1 MRAVVFTGPGEP
13 LRVEDLRLDC
23 PKAGEVR
30 VKLVGAGVCHSD
42 LHVYKGDWNHRT
54 PLVLGHEGAGIVTE
68 VGPGVTAAAVGDHVI
83 LSWMPS
89 CGECRWC
96 VSGKPQLCEASMTAI
111 GTDMMFDG
119 TTRLSRADGSPVYHY
134 LSSAVFA
141 EEAVVPAAGAITIR
155 DDAPLEKVSIVGCA
169 VATGFGAVVN
179 TAQMEWGSTVAV
191 IGCGAVGL
199 SAIQGARLSAAARII
214 AVDVVP
220 SKLEAARRFG
230 ATDVVDSSSTDPVAA
245 VRELTDGG
253 VDYAFECIGLK
264 DTCEQAAAM
273 LGFGGTAVI
282 VGQPKAGTRPSYDAL
297 LLSCYEQRVIG
308 SNYGSMRPSVDFPR
322 LVDLYMAGQLM
333 IDELITGHRPL
344 AEAQAAFEDLVAGR
358 AMRTVLDCG
367 A

>member
-13 LRVEDLRLDC
+13 LQLEDLTLAAPR
-23 PKAGEVR
+23 AGEVK

-42 LHVYKGDWNHRT
+42 LHVYKGDWNHKT

-68 VGPGVTAAAVGDHVI
+68 VGPGVTTPAVGGHVI
-83 LSWMPS
+83 LSWMPP

-96 VSGKPQLCEASMTAI
+96 ASGKPQLCETSMSAI

-119 TTRLSRADGSPVYHY
+119 TTRLARADGSPVYHY

-141 EEAVVPAAGAITIR
+141 EEAVVPAGGAIKIR
-155 DDAPLEKVSIVGCA
+155 DDAPLETVSIIGCA

-179 TAQMEWGSTVAV
+179 TARMEWGSTVAV

-199 SAIQGARLSAAARII
+199 SAIQGARLSAATRII

-220 SKLEAARRFG
+220 GKLEAARAFG
-230 ATDVVDSSSTDPVAA
+230 ATDVVDSTQDDPVAA
-245 VRELTDGG
+245 VRELAAGG
-253 VDYAFECIGLK
+253 VDYVFECIGLK
-264 DTCEQAAAM
+264 ETCEQAAAM
-273 LGFGGTAVI
+273 LAFGGTAVI

-297 LLSCYEQRVIG
+297 LMSCYEQKVIG
-308 SNYGSMRPSVDFPR
+308 SNYGSMRASVDFPR
-322 LVDLYMAGQLM
+322 LVDLYMSGRLM

-344 AEAQAAFEDLVAGR
+344 AEAQAAFEDLIAGR
-358 AMRTVLDCG
+358 AIRTVLDCG

>member
-1 MRAVVFTGPGEP
+1 MRAVVFNGPGQP
-13 LRVEDLRLDC
+13 LEVEELTLAA

-42 LHVYKGDWNHRT
+42 LHVFKGDWHHKT
-54 PLVLGHEGAGIVTE
+54 PLVLGHEGAGVVTE
-68 VGPGVTAAAVGDHVI
+68 VGPGVSSPAVGDHVI

-89 CGECRWC
+89 CRECRFC
-96 VSGKPQLCEASMTAI
+96 VSGKPQLCETAMNAV

-119 TTRLSRADGSPVYHY
+119 TTRLARADGSPVYHY

-179 TAQMEWGSTVAV
+179 TAKMEWGSTVAV

-199 SAIQGARLSAAARII
+199 SAIQAARLSAATRIV
-214 AVDVVP
+214 AVDVVAA
-220 SKLEAARRFG
+220 KLEAARTFG
-230 ATDVVDSSSTDPVAA
+230 ATDVVDSTTDDPVAA
-245 VRELTDGG
+245 VRELSGGG
-253 VDYAFECIGLK
+253 VDYVFECIGLA

-273 LGFGGTAVI
+273 LAFGGTVVV

-297 LLSCYEQRVIG
+297 LLSCYEQRIIG

-322 LVDLYMAGQLM
+322 LVDLYMSGRLM

-344 AEAQAAFEDLVAGR
+344 GEAQQAFEDLMAGR
-358 AMRTVLDCG
+358 AIRTVLDCG